1 MTKQMKKLAGA
12 LASIGVAAT
21 LVHPTNIVKEDSH
34 TETSKKLLE
43 LNEGSNHSSNLDNK
57 NQRL

>member
-43 LNEGSNHSSNLDNK
+43 LSEESSHSSNLDNK
-57 NQRL
+57 K

>member
-1 MTKQMKKLAGA
+1 MKKLAGA

-43 LNEGSNHSSNLDNK
+43 LNEGSNHSSNLDNE